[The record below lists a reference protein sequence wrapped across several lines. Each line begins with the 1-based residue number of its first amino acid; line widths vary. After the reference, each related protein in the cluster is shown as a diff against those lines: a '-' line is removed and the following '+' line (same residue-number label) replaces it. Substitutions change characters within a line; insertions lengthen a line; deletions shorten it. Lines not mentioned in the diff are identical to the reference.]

1 MDPVFIAVIV
11 PLGVFAMI
19 YGLRYFENKERMAMI
34 EKGMDPGVRKKRPGR
49 PTNTL
54 KGGLIFIGVGIG
66 LLLAYLLDSYMLR
79 DIGNNVAIYF
89 GLIGL
94 GGGTGL
100 VISYFFEKRD
110 DTEKDRNI

>member
-1 MDPVFIAVIV
+1 MDPVLIPILV
-11 PLGVFAMI
+11 PLGIFAMI

-34 EKGMDPGVRKKRPGR
+34 EKGMDPGVRKRKPGR

-54 KGGLIFIGVGIG
+54 KGGLIFVGVGIG
-66 LLLAYLLDSYMLR
+66 LLLAYYLDSYVLR
-79 DIGNNVAIYF
+79 DSGDNPAIYF

-94 GGGTGL
+94 FGGIGL

-110 DTEKDRNI
+110 YPEKE